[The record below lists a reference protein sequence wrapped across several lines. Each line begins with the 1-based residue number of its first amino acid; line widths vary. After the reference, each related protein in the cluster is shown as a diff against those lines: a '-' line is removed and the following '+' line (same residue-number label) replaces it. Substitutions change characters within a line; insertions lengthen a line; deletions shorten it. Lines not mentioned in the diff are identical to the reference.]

1 MTDAPRAAAAHGPHP
16 ACSTEEGIV
25 AQNDTSSC
33 YSIVGSFGTRD
44 LDGTRR
50 GPRRASSDEHWR
62 YKQHWEIRFQQLKLH
77 PTLIAITA
85 GNAADLK
92 SPMLGMLWS

>member
-25 AQNDTSSC
+25 AQNDTSAS
-33 YSIVGSFGTRD
+33 YSVVRSFGTRD
-44 LDGTRR
+44 LDGIRG
-50 GPRRASSDEHWR
+50 GPRRASSDEHWG
-62 YKQHWEIRFQQLKLH
+62 YKQHWEIGSQQLNLH
-77 PTLIAITA
+77 PTIIAITP
-85 GNAADLK
+85 GYAAEVI